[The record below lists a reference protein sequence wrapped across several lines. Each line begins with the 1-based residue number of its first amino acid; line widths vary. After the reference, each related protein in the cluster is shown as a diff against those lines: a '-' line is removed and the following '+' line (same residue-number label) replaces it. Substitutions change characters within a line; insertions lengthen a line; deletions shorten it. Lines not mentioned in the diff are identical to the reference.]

1 MDFDLSYVNGVP
13 VVGISRNDGSLLDED
28 AAVFGEKIFSLL
40 ERDEKRIAIDLRHKT
55 HINSFGLGE
64 LINLRN
70 FFWELNIICLLIVDS
85 VKINKLF
92 EMVGIADLFET
103 VKSENEL

>member
-1 MDFDLSYVNGVP
+1 MDFDLSYIKGVP
-13 VVGISRNDGSLLDED
+13 VLGISRNDGSLLDED
-28 AAVFGEKIFSLL
+28 AVVFGKKIVSLL
-40 ERDEKRIAIDLRHKT
+40 KRDEKRIAIDLRHKT
-55 HINSFGLGE
+55 YINSFGLGE

-70 FFWELNIICLLIVDS
+70 LFLEWNIVCLLIVDS
-85 VKINKLF
+85 AKINKLF